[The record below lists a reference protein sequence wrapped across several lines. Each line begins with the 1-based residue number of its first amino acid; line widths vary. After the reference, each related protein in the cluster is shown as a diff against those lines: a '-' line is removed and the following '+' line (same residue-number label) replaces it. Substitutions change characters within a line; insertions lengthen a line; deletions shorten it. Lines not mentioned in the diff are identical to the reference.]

1 MTSGS
6 LSESGTPEPTS
17 ASADESSSG
26 GRTRNKGQGVAAAGA
41 GASASAAGAERHLE
55 GKAAVRLNAADLSD
69 RELDVLGRT
78 LTILRRTRRVRQPR
92 IHKESIKM
100 TFVQHP
106 EEHVKLTKPLPLPA
120 MIEIMIQVWEETGVL

>member
-1 MTSGS
+1 

-17 ASADESSSG
+17 GSADELPSG
-26 GRTRNKGQGVAAAGA
+26 RRTRNKGQGVATAGA
-41 GASASAAGAERHLE
+41 GASASAAGAERDLE
-55 GKAAVRLNAADLSD
+55 GKAAVAVRLNAADLSD